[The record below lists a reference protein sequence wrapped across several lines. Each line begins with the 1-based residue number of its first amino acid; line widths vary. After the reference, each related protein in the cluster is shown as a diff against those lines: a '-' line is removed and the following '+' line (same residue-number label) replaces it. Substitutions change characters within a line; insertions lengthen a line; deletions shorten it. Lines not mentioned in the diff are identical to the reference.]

1 MEITQTNTMP
11 SAASAGS
18 ASGTTA
24 ASGETPE
31 DGGFLALVGTFMAA
45 QAGQRT
51 SSSPD
56 EGVPADKSGKTEQ
69 DDGAVPDGLL
79 SLIAPGLFS
88 NLMIPQT
95 QPRLGTGE
103 TPAGTE
109 TTEAAIPASTAPL
122 PAAPAGSLPMPPA
135 LAPDAPVPDAPVPDA
150 PVEGE
155 APQSGGTSGTPGQ
168 AAAAKN
174 AEIQDDTIPLG
185 DKELAQ
191 LIERGKAQIEAKDRK
206 ESPAPVQDKREAPV
220 QTLDRRETPVQAQP
234 AVPVQVQVQASAQP
248 QQPQASAQP
257 QQPHAP
263 VRNQAPDQRLPNQGE
278 AVRDDTAPVVA
289 TPTGVASAPVTVQM
303 VRQPTLGE
311 AGVRPAKSE
320 QDAVVVDADAASVS
334 EDADTMASAETLV
347 AEDASSGDAS
357 PEKEGRG
364 EADGRDGR
372 EAGQRQSARG
382 EGAMQR
388 QPEASGQ
395 ASGSVTGKDN
405 PSPVAGATEAK
416 ATGIVEDGPAV
427 AAKGRSERKGAGGFE
442 DALAAAGGAPVNQ
455 REPDPVMA
463 AQAPGHSLAEA
474 EAIERTAAP
483 HGRNELPK
491 TPGEQVSVQLGKAVS
506 GKSDQM
512 VINLKPVELGNVEVK
527 LDFGADGKV
536 QASIMADR
544 PETLAMLQKDQRTLE
559 RALTDAGLQTDSGS
573 LSFSLK
579 DQGGNQRQF
588 AGYNP
593 PSDRRGRSFGGIGGD
608 LGPIVADP
616 TQWNPGGGKR
626 DRLDIRI

>member
-1 MEITQTNTMP
+1 VEITQTNTMP

-24 ASGETPE
+24 TSGDTPK
-31 DGGFLALVGTFMAA
+31 DGGFLALVGTFMAP
-45 QAGQRT
+45 QAGQRAP
-51 SSSPD
+51 SQD
-56 EGVPADKSGKTEQ
+56 EGAMAEPAGETDQ

-79 SLIAPGLFS
+79 SLIAPSLFS
-88 NLMIPQT
+88 NLMIPQP
-95 QPRLGTGE
+95 QARLGTGQA
-103 TPAGTE
+103 PAGDNAAD
-109 TTEAAIPASTAPL
+109 AAIPATVAPL
-122 PAAPAGSLPMPPA
+122 SAAPAGSSPMPT
-135 LAPDAPVPDAPVPDA
+135 VPNA

-168 AAAAKN
+168 DAAAKN
-174 AEIQDDTIPLG
+174 AEIQDDTPPLG

-206 ESPAPVQDKREAPV
+206 ESPAPVQDKREASV
-220 QTLDRRETPVQAQP
+220 QTLDRRETPAQVQSA
-234 AVPVQVQVQASAQP
+234 APVQVQAPVQLRQT
-248 QQPQASAQP
+248 Q
-257 QQPHAP
+257 AP
-263 VRNQAPDQRLPNQGE
+263 VRNQAPDQRLSNQGQ
-278 AVRDDTAPVVA
+278 AARDDIAPGVA
-289 TPTGVASAPVTVQM
+289 TPAGVASAPVTVQPVIVQM

-320 QDAVVVDADAASVS
+320 QDAVVVDADAALVS

-357 PEKEGRG
+357 PGKEGRG

-395 ASGSVTGKDN
+395 ASGPATGKDKAV
-405 PSPVAGATEAK
+405 PVAGATETK

-427 AAKGRSERKGAGGFE
+427 AAKGRPERKGVGGFE
-442 DALAAAGGAPVNQ
+442 DALAAAGGAPVSQ

-491 TPGEQVSVQLGKAVS
+491 TPGEQVSVQLGKAAS

-559 RALTDAGLQTDSGS
+559 RALTDAGLQTDAGS